1 MVRSEKVKGMEKVNL
16 HKFTHIPL
24 LKNDTQL
31 KQKSDKQ
38 LKKKKAITQLCPHLK
53 KKKKK
58 KKVTHLFSK
67 HIVYVQMNEE
77 KKN

>member
-1 MVRSEKVKGMEKVNL
+1 MSS
-16 HKFTHIPL
+16 F
-24 LKNDTQL
+24 
-31 KQKSDKQ
+31 
-38 LKKKKAITQLCPHLK
+38 K

>member
-58 KKVTHLFSK
+58 KVTHLFSK